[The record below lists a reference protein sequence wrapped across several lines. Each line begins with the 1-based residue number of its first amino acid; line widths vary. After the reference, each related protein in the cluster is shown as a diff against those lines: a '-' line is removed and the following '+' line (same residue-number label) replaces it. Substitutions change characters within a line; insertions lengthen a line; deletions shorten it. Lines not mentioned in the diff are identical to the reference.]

1 MAILEP
7 ITKTDT
13 MRSILFIFIQL
24 ALFAPFANGQNAEW
38 FGTGTTW
45 TYFYEFNPPFPDQPN
60 TANIDF
66 AITGQTVLNG
76 TECSKMEV
84 PEGEENPFVHFSVIA
99 PYYFYESNDSVFYAT
114 DYDPTFRLAY
124 DFNAET
130 GDSWLFHVPVEEFD
144 VVDTFLVTVN
154 DVSTA
159 IIDGEELRVLNL
171 TYDNISPVAHTYI
184 LQNPIDITVTERLG
198 SPVLFFVPVG
208 ESGGEVSVSE
218 GPFNIALQCYAS
230 ETLNY
235 LNPDFKSCVLSTE
248 DRNRNSNLKVYPNPA
263 ITELY
268 VSIPTLQNRIDRLE
282 IYDMQGQLV
291 KKYGITRAS
300 GEEIALNIAPLHA
313 GMYVVRAWS
322 DGRAYAQKAMVA
334 PK

>member
-1 MAILEP
+1 
-7 ITKTDT
+7 
-13 MRSILFIFIQL
+13 MRRFLFICIGIAAFCQV
-24 ALFAPFANGQNAEW
+24 ANGQNTEW
-38 FGTGTTW
+38 FDTGTTW

-84 PEGEENPFVHFSVIA
+84 PEGEDNPFVHLSVVA

-124 DFNAET
+124 DFNAEA

-144 VVDTFLVTVN
+144 VVDTFLVTVT
-154 DVSTA
+154 DVSTT

-235 LNPDFKSCVLSTE
+235 INPDFESCVLSTNE
-248 DRNRNSNLKVYPNPA
+248 QAQNSDLKVYPNPA
-263 ITELY
+263 ETDLF
-268 VSIPTLQNRIDRLE
+268 VRIPTLQNRIDRLE
-282 IYDMQGQLV
+282 IYDLHGRLV
-291 KKYGITRAS
+291 QDYAITRS
-300 GEEIALNIAPLHA
+300 SEDGMALNISSLQA

-322 DGRAYAQKAMVA
+322 DGQAYAQKAIVR